1 MTITKDTDLSE
12 ILLSDDIINE
22 MTTLSNNL
30 QGLMSDRTSI
40 LQSEMTSGNGIGE
53 TQLVDGEPLFFT
65 KGTEVSTEYGNI
77 TETLTAVNKSIC
89 ATSIEKERDELT
101 ELRICLLKDNQ
112 NLADNLSAHL
122 GHEVVRINTEP
133 ENGDPVVKAAKEQ
146 FNANNL
152 KIIDINGRI
161 YRLKDTYANYSDE
174 ELDIRYHYKPRYQGG
189 NDCDNTTDGGENK
202 TTDKEDNKDPKN
214 ANPTDAE
221 AEKTNNGEYAI
232 DTDGKDADAIYDQAK
247 DLQTNLTEEMNYLSD
262 YEKNIYNDID
272 ILNSYHNSGKI
283 SDETYNSLKADYEA
297 KLAVVQSEYQKRSDC
312 ATQLNALTINNF
324 GTHDGALKDA
334 ADGND
339 TQAAQNA
346 VYGLNDSTSK
356 MRPLSEIAQEKQA
369 DGSVRC
375 VAYAA
380 SDGTGMGKYQNNF
393 TSIYDNTDENGS
405 TFVPTSTMKAAYEVA
420 SNNGTAHETAA
431 NSGVYIYSSKDY
443 FMNNPDGISPSATGG
458 SGTGKHSEFDIVID
472 GIGTSGLNTNEYGD
486 TVYDSNTGMYYSYD
500 DWYRNHSGSK
510 Q

>member
-202 TTDKEDNKDPKN
+202 TTDKEDNKDPEN

-221 AEKTNNGEYAI
+221 VDKPNNGEYAI
-232 DTDGKDADAIYDQAK
+232 DTEGKDADEIYDQAK

-262 YEKNIYNDID
+262 CEKNIYNDID

-297 KLAVVQSEYQKRSDC
+297 RLAVVQSEYKKRSDC
-312 ATQLNALTINNF
+312 ASQLNTITINNF

-334 ADGND
+334 ADEND
-339 TQAAQNA
+339 AVAAKEVVQ
-346 VYGLNDSTSK
+346 GLNDSTSK
-356 MRPLSEIAQEKQA
+356 MKPLSEIVQEKQA

-375 VAYAA
+375 TAYAV
-380 SDGTGMGKYQNNF
+380 SDGTGMGKYQSNF
-393 TSIYDNTDENGS
+393 TSIYDNTDDNGS
-405 TFVPTSTMKAAYEVA
+405 TYVSTSTMKAAYEVA
-420 SNNGTAHETAA
+420 TTNGTAHEMES
-431 NSGVYIYSSKDY
+431 NPGVYVYSSKDY
-443 FMNNPDGISPSATGG
+443 FMNNPDGISPESTGG
-458 SGTGKHSEFDIVID
+458 NGTGANSEFDVID
-472 GIGTSGLNTNEYGD
+472 MGIGTSGLNTTKYGD